1 MLSRRKMLKTLA
13 GIPFIGSMATASSLH
28 PTDSSEHSTHPNKTP
43 NLFEKLGIEPVI
55 NARGTMTFLSG
66 SLMLPEV
73 VEAIQSTSNEF
84 ANMYEVQDK
93 VGERIAELLECE
105 AAMVTAGAASA
116 LTLGTAACITGSDPE
131 KIKQL
136 PSLPGAMP
144 EVIIQKEHRY
154 VFDHA
159 VRCAGVKLVEVES
172 PEEMEEAINE
182 QTVMALFFNA
192 ASSWYGLEKYSIP
205 AEEFVAI
212 GKKHGIPT
220 FNDAA
225 ADVPPVENLFKYQ
238 KMGFDLVTFSGGKMI
253 RGPQSAGILLGRKDL
268 IDAAKLNFNPHES
281 PIGRAMKVNKEEI
294 FGMLVALESY
304 LERDHEKEWQDW
316 IDRTKQI
323 GEAAET
329 VATVKGE
336 TFVHQGPA
344 NHFPG
349 LNVRWDQSR
358 VKITPPEVVEALRN
372 GTPRIECG
380 GNDDELNI
388 AVVTLKPEQVS
399 VVADRIKE
407 ILSKAV

>member
-1 MLSRRKMLKTLA
+1 MLKVVA
-13 GIPFIGSMATASSLH
+13 GIPLIGTLATAGKLAE
-28 PTDSSEHSTHPNKTP
+28 PQPSTKASQTP
-43 NLFEKLGIEPVI
+43 NLFERLGVEPVI

-73 VEAIQSTSNEF
+73 VEAIHATSTEF

-93 VGERIAELLECE
+93 VGERIAELLNAK
-105 AAMVTAGAASA
+105 AAMVTSGAACA
-116 LTLGTAACITGSDPE
+116 LTLGTAACITGTDPE

-136 PSLPGAMP
+136 PNLPGSQK

-159 VRCAGVKLVEVES
+159 VRCAGVKLVEVEG
-172 PEEMEEAINE
+172 PEEMQAAINE
-182 QTVMALFFNA
+182 NTVMALFFNA
-192 ASSWYGLEKYSIP
+192 ASSWYGIEKYSIP
-205 AEEFVAI
+205 AEQFVEI

-225 ADVPPVENLFKYQ
+225 ADVPPAENLFKYQ
-238 KMGFDLVTFSGGKMI
+238 KMGFDLVTFSGGKML

-268 IDAAKLNFNPHES
+268 IEAAKLNFNPHES

-294 FGMLVALESY
+294 FAMLVALESY

-316 IDRTKQI
+316 IDRTKEI
-323 GEAAET
+323 AAAAET
-329 VATVKGE
+329 IPTVKGE
-336 TFVHQGPA
+336 TFVHDGPA

-349 LNVRWDQSR
+349 LKVRWNQNR
-358 VKITPPEVVEALRN
+358 VKITPPEVVEKLRN
-372 GTPRIECG
+372 GSPRIESG
-380 GNDDELNI
+380 GNEEELNL

-399 VVADRIKE
+399 IVAERVRE
-407 ILSKAV
+407 VLNEATG